1 MTAPSGCAFADI
13 LASSRAVLVDMDGCL
28 IAGGHPLPGAV
39 DLLRLCGERLWLVSN
54 NSSHG
59 ACEMS
64 RHLHRLGL
72 EIPAQRILLA
82 GELVLEVARERL
94 AGQGAMLLA
103 RQELRTHAEALGIV
117 QSDRAPALVVLT
129 RDTELDYR
137 RYSLAIKHL
146 SRGVPLLVGQSGSLP
161 SGSGGGPGPGNR
173 QPAGTFAKRRAGAR
187 LPGGG
192 QARPRL
198 FQAALARAGV
208 TPTEEFD
215 DR

>member
-146 SRGVPLLVGQSGSLP
+146 SRGVPLLVANPDRSHPDLEGDPVPETGSLLALLQSAVP
-161 SGSGGGPGPGNR
+161 GLDYQVVGKPGPGSS
-173 QPAGTFAKRRAGAR
+173 R
-187 LPGGG
+187 LPWRGLVSLR
-192 QARPRL
+192 QR
-198 FQAALARAGV
+198 V
-208 TPTEEFD
+208 
-215 DR
+215 